1 MTDQFQDIDRPLSAA
16 LTDTARSF
24 ASETVSVRE
33 LLAHIGEQGMLMF
46 CIFLIIPFLV
56 PVSIPGVST
65 VFGLLITLIGV
76 GVTANR
82 VPWLPG
88 RLMEKRVPTTHLAR
102 AFEQGASLVARLER
116 FLHPRWNALTRSAGI
131 NRFNGLM
138 LVLGGLL
145 LMAPFGFVP
154 FSNTLPGLAIFFL
167 AIGMLQRDGVF
178 VVLGYLAIL
187 ATIVYFA
194 ALIAAAVAAG
204 MGLRSLFLK
213 G

>member
-1 MTDQFQDIDRPLSAA
+1 MAEQFHDVDRPLSAA
-16 LTDTARSF
+16 LTDTARSLT
-24 ASETVSVRE
+24 SETVSVRE
-33 LLAHIGEQGMLMF
+33 LLGMIGEQGMLMF

-65 VFGLLITLIGV
+65 VFGLVITLIGV

-82 VPWLPG
+82 VPWLPA
-88 RLMEKRVPTTHLAR
+88 RLMGKRVQTSNLAR
-102 AFEQGASLVARLER
+102 AFEHGARLVARLER
-116 FLHPRWNALTRSAGI
+116 FLHPRWNALTRGSGI

-138 LVLGGLL
+138 LVLGGVL

-154 FSNTLPGLAIFFL
+154 FSNTLPGLAILFL

-178 VVLGYLAIL
+178 VLLGYLAIV

-204 MGLRSLFLK
+204 VGLSRLLGS
-213 G
+213 

>member
-1 MTDQFQDIDRPLSAA
+1 MTEQLHDIDRPLSAA
-16 LTDTARSF
+16 LKETARSF
-24 ASETVSVRE
+24 TADTVTVRE
-33 LLAHIGEQGMLMF
+33 LLASIGEQGMLMV

-65 VFGLLITLIGV
+65 VFGLVITLIGV

-88 RLMEKRVPTTHLAR
+88 RLMERRVQTAPLAR
-102 AFEQGASLVARLER
+102 AFEHGARLVSRLER
-116 FLHPRWNALTRSAGI
+116 FLHPRWNALTREAGI

-138 LVLGGLL
+138 LVLGGVL

-154 FSNTLPGLAIFFL
+154 FSNTLPALAILFL

-178 VVLGYLAIL
+178 VLLGYLAIA
-187 ATIVYFA
+187 ATIIYFA

-204 MGLRSLFLK
+204 VGLSRIF
-213 G
+213 GA